1 MRTKL
6 SILVMVLLACVM
18 SFTACDVNGKLKA
31 AKLKEEEQQRLEEE
45 KKLEEQKLIDIT
57 YVFGDK
63 PASEGLKN
71 VSFKTGVNTDISFR
85 ETNVAQFVVNGILSN
100 SFYGIY
106 TLKDNELTFDLSRSI
121 HKDVTAEQFLKAERL
136 FWEYQL
142 KTAEELLKKE
152 GITESERK
160 KAETDI
166 KMIKRGL
173 EELKTYTPNDA
184 WVLEN
189 VKRIQQLS
197 KDIEPINPITATISA
212 DKKTLTLKK
221 MLVKQNA
228 DGTAEYAENVV
239 FTRR

>member
-6 SILVMVLLACVM
+6 SILVMILLALIVI
-18 SFTACDVNGKLKA
+18 FTGCDSSGIKA
-31 AKLKEEEQQRLEEE
+31 REAELKEKKRLEEE

-63 PASEGLKN
+63 PASEGLKD
-71 VSFKTGVNTDISFR
+71 VSFKTGVNTYISFR

-106 TLKDNELTFDLSRSI
+106 TLTNNEVTFDLSRSI
-121 HKDVTAEQFLKAERL
+121 HKDVTAEQFLKAEQL
-136 FWEYQL
+136 FNEHLLQL
-142 KTAEELLKKE
+142 FREKLKKE
-152 GITESERK
+152 GLSAEEKKSIEMKIRVTEEN
-160 KAETDI
+160 
-166 KMIKRGL
+166 L
-173 EELKTYTPNDA
+173 EYLKNSSSNDA

-239 FTRR
+239 FTSK